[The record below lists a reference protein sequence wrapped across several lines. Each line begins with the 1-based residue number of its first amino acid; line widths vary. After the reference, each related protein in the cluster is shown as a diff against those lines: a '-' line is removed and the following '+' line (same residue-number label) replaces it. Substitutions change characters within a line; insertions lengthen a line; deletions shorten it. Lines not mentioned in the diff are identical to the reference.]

1 MKIVFPDPNIFLYI
15 HASAADAAA
24 INPKGIET
32 ILANG
37 LIIIY
42 INGNPVFDNR
52 PSNLPKNPPDWTI
65 LEVSA
70 LQSFKSIDIL
80 LLNTFLTFVF
90 RLVVNNNSCGKSFP
104 LNIFKLILRAV
115 PVLFLTP
122 RFSFFSCVSVY
133 HLIYCIQP
141 LILTKKVLMLFL
153 QVLTFFLLIVQ
164 ECSKP

>member
-24 INPKGIET
+24 INPKGIKT

-115 PVLFLTP
+115 PVLFLTAV
-122 RFSFFSCVSVY
+122 FSFFSWVSDN
-133 HLIYCIQP
+133 
-141 LILTKKVLMLFL
+141 
-153 QVLTFFLLIVQ
+153 LTFTLLYSTIYM
-164 ECSKP
+164 